1 MVSRQKQIRILGYS
15 MQKKTKQWTNDDYGL
30 FENDGEK
37 TEETWNV
44 KITIVTPDGITNSR
58 MTRIISRALS
68 DSNYLYGEATEHT
81 VSADLVSSNTL
92 PTQTKEEVAEI
103 VKEIKE
109 TFKKVS

>member
-1 MVSRQKQIRILGYS
+1 
-15 MQKKTKQWTNDDYGL
+15 MQKKIKEWTNDDYGL

-68 DSNYLYGEATEHT
+68 DSNY
-81 VSADLVSSNTL
+81 VSADLVSSKTL

-109 TFKKVS
+109 TFEKAS